1 MVGDAADARVFSET
15 TGRRARCGV
24 ALMNFQAHR
33 KTQALR
39 YALGDTITK
48 ALDDPRV
55 VEVMANPDGIIWT
68 DRIGEGRKAT
78 ESRISGEDAGAIL
91 RLLADHAG
99 IVVNQDTPLVS
110 ATLPESGE
118 RFQGVFPPIT
128 AVPCFAIRKRPAV
141 IFTLDEYVAAG
152 IMQAEIAEEL
162 RAALRDRLNILV
174 IGGTGS
180 GKTTLTNA
188 LLAEPM
194 IAEDRVVIIEDT
206 AELRCAARDSIAM
219 LTKVVPPVITMV
231 DLARITLRL
240 RPDRIIVG
248 EVRDG
253 AALEMI
259 KLWNTGHPGGIA
271 TLHANSPLDA
281 LYRLE
286 DLIGE
291 VTERVPQRQIGATIN
306 LIVEIRRST
315 ECKAGR
321 IVSALRRV
329 NGFANERYQID

>member
-1 MVGDAADARVFSET
+1 MTIQNR
-15 TGRRARCGV
+15 
-24 ALMNFQAHR
+24 R
-33 KTQALR
+33 KTEALR
-39 YALGDTITK
+39 YALGDVIAR

-68 DRIGEGRKAT
+68 DRIGEGRRPT
-78 ESRISGEDAGAIL
+78 DVRISSEDAGAIL

-99 IVVNQDTPLVS
+99 VVVNQDTPLVS
-110 ATLPESGE
+110 ATLPETGE

-128 AVPCFAIRKRPAV
+128 QVPCFTIRKRPAV
-141 IFTLDEYVAAG
+141 IFTLDDYIEAG
-152 IMQAEIAEEL
+152 IMSAEIAADL

-188 LLAEPM
+188 LLCEPM
-194 IAEDRVVIIEDT
+194 IAGDRIVIIEDT
-206 AELRCAARDSIAM
+206 TELRCAAKDCIAM
-219 LTKVVPPVITMV
+219 LTKVIPPVITMA
-231 DLARITLRL
+231 DLARVTLRL
-240 RPDRIIVG
+240 RPDRIVVG

-286 DLIGE
+286 DLVGE
-291 VTERVPQRQIGATIN
+291 VTERVPQRQIGTTIN
-306 LIVEIRRST
+306 IIVEVRRAPD
-315 ECKAGR
+315 CKAGR
-321 IVSALRRV
+321 VVSGIRRV
-329 NGFANERYQID
+329 QRFHDGQYQIN

>member
-1 MVGDAADARVFSET
+1 MTVQAR
-15 TGRRARCGV
+15 
-24 ALMNFQAHR
+24 R
-33 KTQALR
+33 KTEALR
-39 YALGDTITK
+39 YALGDTIAR

-68 DRIGEGRKAT
+68 DRIGEGRRPT
-78 ESRISGEDAGAIL
+78 DVRISSDDAGAIL

-99 IVVNQDTPLVS
+99 VVVNQDTPLVS
-110 ATLPESGE
+110 ATLPETGE

-128 AVPCFAIRKRPAV
+128 QVPCFTIRKRPAV
-141 IFTLDEYVAAG
+141 IFTLDEYVKGG
-152 IMQAEIAEEL
+152 IMAPDIAIDLRQALTE
-162 RAALRDRLNILV
+162 RRNILV

-188 LLAEPM
+188 LLAEQA
-194 IAEDRVVIIEDT
+194 IAKDRVVIIEDT
-206 AELRCAARDSIAM
+206 AELRCSATDSISM
-219 LTKVVPPVITMV
+219 LTKVVPPVITMA
-231 DLARITLRL
+231 DLARVTLRL
-240 RPDRIIVG
+240 RPDRIVIG

-306 LIVEIRRST
+306 IIVEIRRAP
-315 ECKAGR
+315 EIPAGR
-321 IVSALRRV
+321 SVSRITHVR
-329 NGFANERYQID
+329 GFREGQYHID

>member
-1 MVGDAADARVFSET
+1 MFVLLDPTGQRTGQRASAPDVSVTVQAR
-15 TGRRARCGV
+15 
-24 ALMNFQAHR
+24 R
-33 KTQALR
+33 KTEALR
-39 YALGDTITK
+39 YALGDVIAN

-55 VEVMANPDGIIWT
+55 VEVMANPDGVIWT
-68 DRIGEGRKAT
+68 DRIGEGRKPT
-78 ESRISGEDAGAIL
+78 DVRISSEDAGAIL

-99 IVVNQDTPLVS
+99 VVVNRDTPLVS
-110 ATLPESGE
+110 ATLPETGE

-128 AVPCFAIRKRPAV
+128 QVPCFAIRKRPAV
-141 IFTLDEYVAAG
+141 IFTLDDYVEAG
-152 IMQAEIAEEL
+152 IMRGEIAADL
-162 RAALRDRLNILV
+162 RSALRDRLNILV

-188 LLAEPM
+188 LLAEPT
-194 IAEDRVVIIEDT
+194 IAQDRVVIIEDT
-206 AELRCAARDSIAM
+206 AELRCSAKDSISM
-219 LTKVVPPVITMV
+219 LTKVIPPAITMA
-231 DLARITLRL
+231 DLARVTLRL

-286 DLIGE
+286 DLVGE
-291 VTERVPQRQIGATIN
+291 VTERVPQRQIGTTIN
-306 LIVEIRRST
+306 LIVEMRRASD
-315 ECKAGR
+315 CKAGR
-321 IVSALRRV
+321 VVSELRRIR
-329 NGFANERYQID
+329 GFQEGRYQID

>member
-1 MVGDAADARVFSET
+1 MTVQTR
-15 TGRRARCGV
+15 
-24 ALMNFQAHR
+24 R
-33 KTQALR
+33 KTEALR
-39 YALGDTITK
+39 YALGDTIAR

-55 VEVMANPDGIIWT
+55 VEVMANPDGVIWT
-68 DRIGEGRKAT
+68 DRIGEGRRPTDVK
-78 ESRISGEDAGAIL
+78 ISSDDAGAIL

-99 IVVNQDTPLVS
+99 VVVNQDTPLVS
-110 ATLPESGE
+110 ATLPETGE

-128 AVPCFAIRKRPAV
+128 QVPCFAIRKRPAV
-141 IFTLDEYVAAG
+141 IFTLDDYVKSG
-152 IMQAEIAEEL
+152 IMAPEVAVDL
-162 RAALRDRLNILV
+162 RHALLDRRNILV

-188 LLAEPM
+188 LLAEEA

-206 AELRCAARDSIAM
+206 AELRCSAKDSISM
-219 LTKVVPPVITMV
+219 LTKVVPPVITMA
-231 DLARITLRL
+231 DLARVTLRL
-240 RPDRIIVG
+240 RPDRIVVG

-271 TLHANSPLDA
+271 TLHANSALDA

-306 LIVEIRRST
+306 IIVEIRRAP
-315 ECKAGR
+315 EVPAGR
-321 IVSALRRV
+321 SVSRITQVR
-329 NGFANERYQID
+329 GFREGQYHID

>member
-1 MVGDAADARVFSET
+1 MTVQSR
-15 TGRRARCGV
+15 
-24 ALMNFQAHR
+24 R
-33 KTQALR
+33 KTEALR
-39 YALGDTITK
+39 YALGDTIAR

-55 VEVMANPDGIIWT
+55 VEVMVNPDGVIWT
-68 DRIGEGRKAT
+68 DRIGEGRKPT
-78 ESRISGEDAGAIL
+78 DVKISSDDAGAIL

-99 IVVNQDTPLVS
+99 VVVNQDTPLVS
-110 ATLPESGE
+110 ATLPETGE

-128 AVPCFAIRKRPAV
+128 QVPCFAIRKRPAV
-141 IFTLDEYVAAG
+141 IFTLDEYVRSG
-152 IMQAEIAEEL
+152 IMAPTIAECL
-162 RAALRDRLNILV
+162 RQALADRRNILV

-188 LLAEPM
+188 LLAEQA

-206 AELRCAARDSIAM
+206 AELRCAAKDSISM
-219 LTKVVPPVITMV
+219 LTKVVPPVITMA
-231 DLARITLRL
+231 DLARATLRL
-240 RPDRIIVG
+240 RPDRIVVG

-306 LIVEIRRST
+306 MIVEIRRAPT
-315 ECKAGR
+315 VAAGR
-321 IVSALRRV
+321 VVSRLTQV
-329 NGFANERYQID
+329 QGFREGQYHID

>member
-1 MVGDAADARVFSET
+1 MTVHTR
-15 TGRRARCGV
+15 
-24 ALMNFQAHR
+24 R
-33 KTQALR
+33 KTEALR
-39 YALGDTITK
+39 YALGETIAG
-48 ALDDPRV
+48 ALDDPHV
-55 VEVMANPDGIIWT
+55 VEVMANPDGVIWT

-78 ESRISGEDAGAIL
+78 AVRISSDDAGAIL

-110 ATLPESGE
+110 ATLPETGE

-128 AVPCFAIRKRPAV
+128 PVPCFAIRKRPAV
-141 IFTLDEYVAAG
+141 VFTIDDYVRGG
-152 IMQAEIAEEL
+152 IMSGEIADEL
-162 RAALRDRLNILV
+162 RSALDGRRNILV

-188 LLAEPM
+188 LLAEPA
-194 IAEDRVVIIEDT
+194 ISNDRVVIIEDT
-206 AELRCAARDSIAM
+206 AELRCSARDSISM
-219 LTKVVPPVITMV
+219 LTKAIAPVITMA
-231 DLARITLRL
+231 DLARVTLRL
-240 RPDRIIVG
+240 RPDRIVVG

-286 DLIGE
+286 DLVGE

-306 LIVEIRRST
+306 LIVEIRRASDI
-315 ECKAGR
+315 KAGR
-321 IVSALRRV
+321 VVSRIARV
-329 NGFANERYQID
+329 RGFDQGKYQTD